1 MAEKQESAQ
10 DKASKPCTP
19 ARNLGDR
26 GQGTTESE
34 PSDSVKTKQEE
45 KEISV
50 KKEPRTYGRVRTR
63 HINQLFI
70 RGESVL
76 LVNPQPL

>member
-1 MAEKQESAQ
+1 MAEKQETAQ
-10 DKASKPCTP
+10 DKASKPCTRAHDP
-19 ARNLGDR
+19 GDR
-26 GQGTTESE
+26 GQSGTESK

-45 KEISV
+45 KEMSV
-50 KKEPRTYGRVRTR
+50 KKEPRTYGRVRIR

>member
-1 MAEKQESAQ
+1 MAEKQETAQ
-10 DKASKPCTP
+10 YKASKPCMP
-19 ARNLGDR
+19 AHNLGDR
-26 GQGTTESE
+26 GQGRTESE

-50 KKEPRTYGRVRTR
+50 KKEPRKYGRVRTR